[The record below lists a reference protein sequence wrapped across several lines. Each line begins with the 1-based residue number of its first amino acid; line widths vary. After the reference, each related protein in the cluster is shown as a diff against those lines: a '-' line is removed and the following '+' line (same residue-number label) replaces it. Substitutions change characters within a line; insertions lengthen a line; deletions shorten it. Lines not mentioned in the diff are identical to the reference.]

1 MATNAKDIIPA
12 HATHPG
18 SVLRSELAA
27 LDLTNADF
35 ARAIDM
41 PLSELEELLNEKRHV
56 TEEIAAKLENAL
68 GIPSRHWLS
77 LQSRYHYVV
86 KRRKEIDPAEI
97 TASIRKPSL
106 NLRLNRAGI

>member
-41 PLSELEELLNEKRHV
+41 PLSELEE
-56 TEEIAAKLENAL
+56 
-68 GIPSRHWLS
+68 
-77 LQSRYHYVV
+77 
-86 KRRKEIDPAEI
+86 PA
-97 TASIRKPSL
+97 
-106 NLRLNRAGI
+106 

>member
-56 TEEIAAKLENAL
+56 TEEIAAKLE
-68 GIPSRHWLS
+68 
-77 LQSRYHYVV
+77 YVV
-86 KRRKEIDPAEI
+86 KRRKEIDAAEI